1 MQGLRF
7 QMCLTVFSRTKPS
20 YVEIFDTEDYHMD
33 LNLSVLVVVK
43 LVVYTYKPVQLVLIE
58 ARSRTTT
65 FVLRRPTTNR
75 VMHLRFCLAFPL
87 VPLLQRILRRCDL
100 QTNPGV

>member
-1 MQGLRF
+1 
-7 QMCLTVFSRTKPS
+7 MCLTVFSRTKPS
-20 YVEIFDTEDYHMD
+20 YVEIFDTEACHMD

-43 LVVYTYKPVQLVLIE
+43 LVVYTYKAVQLVSIE
-58 ARSRTTT
+58 ARSRATT
-65 FVLRRPTTNR
+65 FVPRKPTTNR

-87 VPLLQRILRRCDL
+87 VPLLQCILRRCDL